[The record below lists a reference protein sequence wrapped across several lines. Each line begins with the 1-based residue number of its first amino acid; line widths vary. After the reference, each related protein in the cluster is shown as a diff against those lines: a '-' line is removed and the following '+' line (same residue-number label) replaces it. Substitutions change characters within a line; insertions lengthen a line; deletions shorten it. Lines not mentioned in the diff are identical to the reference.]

1 MKITFNNDTAKTF
14 DVRFADY
21 SYLRNGENNRTIRL
35 SVDAQYIEA
44 ALKIVLAMI
53 ENGESVT
60 DLYLIDNN
68 GAVVYN
74 HLKDTFTIDEVTERA
89 EDDRHQL
96 DINLTKV

>member
-1 MKITFNNDTAKTF
+1 M
-14 DVRFADY
+14 V
-21 SYLRNGENNRTIRL
+21 TIRL
-35 SVDAQYIEA
+35 SVNAQYIEA
-44 ALKIVLAMI
+44 ALEIVLAMI

-68 GAVVYN
+68 GAIVYN
-74 HLKDTFTIDEVTERA
+74 HLKDTFAIDEVTERA

>member
-1 MKITFNNDTAKTF
+1 
-14 DVRFADY
+14 
-21 SYLRNGENNRTIRL
+21 
-35 SVDAQYIEA
+35 
-44 ALKIVLAMI
+44 MI

-74 HLKDTFTIDEVTERA
+74 HLKDTFAIDEVTERA